1 MMYCEYA
8 DGPAHRI
15 SRVPTLRAARDEMQ
29 TPLSMGIGNS
39 LDCGA
44 GQPSGTNV
52 KEIWVPAA
60 SASDSAFYDVWVTL
74 TFK

>member
-1 MMYCEYA
+1 
-8 DGPAHRI
+8 
-15 SRVPTLRAARDEMQ
+15 
-29 TPLSMGIGNS
+29 MGIGSS

-44 GQPSGTNV
+44 GQPFSGTV